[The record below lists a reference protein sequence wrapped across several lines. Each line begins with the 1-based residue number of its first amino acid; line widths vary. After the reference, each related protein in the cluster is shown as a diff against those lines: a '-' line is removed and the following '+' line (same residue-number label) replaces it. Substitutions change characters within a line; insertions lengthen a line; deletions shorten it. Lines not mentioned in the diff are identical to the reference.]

1 MRKESMQGRVPL
13 LIHQQ
18 HGRHEMKEKQLQ
30 KFSEE
35 TVRVCS
41 SMKSVP
47 LTKTIMAMLIIN
59 IYRALSTWQALLPD
73 LQLSFLIF
81 LMVFRFFFQTLV
93 DFLSDYKSNSGHCHK
108 PINTEVYK
116 YIANNIPLAIK
127 ITNVNSVADR
137 YAFTHVKTSSLL

>member
-1 MRKESMQGRVPL
+1 
-13 LIHQQ
+13 
-18 HGRHEMKEKQLQ
+18 MKEKQLQ

-47 LTKTIMAMLIIN
+47 LTKTIMAMLITN

-81 LMVFRFFFQTLV
+81 LMVFRFFF
-93 DFLSDYKSNSGHCHK
+93 
-108 PINTEVYK
+108 
-116 YIANNIPLAIK
+116 
-127 ITNVNSVADR
+127 
-137 YAFTHVKTSSLL
+137 